1 MNPAKAF
8 NQPQETMCRSKYPR
22 ATTRLALALALILTA
37 CLPTACARAPETDR
51 DRAEDEDGLEQ
62 LALTVDPGEV
72 RDAVVL
78 INGRYLSALLAGNA
92 TALSECFTERGAI
105 LMPGG
110 RVIQG
115 RDSVF
120 IAGRRVFQTTR
131 VFEVTGRTAEL
142 FVVDENAF
150 ELGEWNAVVGRLDD
164 AGGRPD
170 SGRYV
175 RVWKRDDN
183 REWKIWRDMVRSHSF
198 WQ

>member
-1 MNPAKAF
+1 MRPAQAPSRRHHPKR
-8 NQPQETMCRSKYPR
+8 RSKYAPA
-22 ATTRLALALALILTA
+22 ATRFALTLLIVWSA
-37 CLPTACARAPETDR
+37 CLPNACARAPETDR
-51 DRAEDEDGLEQ
+51 DRTADEDGLEQ
-62 LALTVDPGEV
+62 LAFTVDPGEV
-72 RDAVVL
+72 REAVVL
-78 INGRYLSALLAGNA
+78 VNGKYLNALLAGNA
-92 TALSECFTERGAI
+92 TALSECFTEHGAV

-115 RDSVF
+115 RDSIF

-150 ELGEWNAVVGRLDD
+150 ELGEWVASVGRIDD